1 MQTVELLKRILKHYS
16 VDLALAIVFMLVA
29 FVYVYDQ
36 PTLLSAIAR
45 KVALASAGLVYY
57 YITRVA
63 KSRASLN
70 GETLMT
76 RFTLLPFA
84 YLYRACLCFGLIQDA

>member
-1 MQTVELLKRILKHYS
+1 MQTVELFKRILKHYG
-16 VDLALAIVFMLVA
+16 VDLVLAIVFMLVA

-57 YITRVA
+57 YITRVLKVGFIEWRDPYDKIYTIA
-63 KSRASLN
+63 
-70 GETLMT
+70 
-76 RFTLLPFA
+76 LLIYIGLVFA
-84 YLYRACLCFGLIQDA
+84 LG

>member
-1 MQTVELLKRILKHYS
+1 MQAIEVLRRVIKHYS
-16 VDLALAIVFMLVA
+16 VDLALAVVFMLVA
-29 FVYVYDQ
+29 FAYVYDQ

-63 KSRASLN
+63 KVGFVEWEHPYEKIYSIA
-70 GETLMT
+70 
-76 RFTLLPFA
+76 LLLYIGLVFA
-84 YLYRACLCFGLIQDA
+84 LG

>member
-1 MQTVELLKRILKHYS
+1 MQAIELLRRILKHYS
-16 VDLALAIVFMLVA
+16 IDVALAVVFMLVA

-57 YITRVA
+57 YITRVLKVGFIEWRDPYDKVYTIA
-63 KSRASLN
+63 
-70 GETLMT
+70 
-76 RFTLLPFA
+76 LLIYIGLVFA
-84 YLYRACLCFGLIQDA
+84 LG

>member
-16 VDLALAIVFMLVA
+16 VDVALAVVFMLVA

-57 YITRVA
+57 YITRVFKVGFIDWRDPYDKVYTIA
-63 KSRASLN
+63 
-70 GETLMT
+70 
-76 RFTLLPFA
+76 LLIYIGLVFA
-84 YLYRACLCFGLIQDA
+84 LG

>member
-1 MQTVELLKRILKHYS
+1 MQAIELFKRILKHYS
-16 VDLALAIVFMLVA
+16 VDITLAVVFMLVA

-63 KSRASLN
+63 KIGFVEWKHPYENIYAIA
-70 GETLMT
+70 
-76 RFTLLPFA
+76 LLLYIGLVFA
-84 YLYRACLCFGLIQDA
+84 LG

>member
-16 VDLALAIVFMLVA
+16 IDIALAIVFMIVA
-29 FVYVYDQ
+29 FAYVYDQ

-57 YITRVA
+57 YITRVLKVGFIEWRDPYDKIYA
-63 KSRASLN
+63 IA
-70 GETLMT
+70 
-76 RFTLLPFA
+76 LLLYIGLVFA
-84 YLYRACLCFGLIQDA
+84 LG

>member
-16 VDLALAIVFMLVA
+16 IDVALAIVFMLVA

-57 YITRVA
+57 YITRVLKVGFVDWRDPYDKIYA
-63 KSRASLN
+63 IV
-70 GETLMT
+70 
-76 RFTLLPFA
+76 LLIYIGLVFA
-84 YLYRACLCFGLIQDA
+84 LG